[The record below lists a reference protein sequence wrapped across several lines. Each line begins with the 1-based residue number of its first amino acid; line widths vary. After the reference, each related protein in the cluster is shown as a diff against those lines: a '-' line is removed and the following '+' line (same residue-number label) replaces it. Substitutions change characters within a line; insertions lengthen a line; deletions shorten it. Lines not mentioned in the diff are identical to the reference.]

1 MRLSALSRS
10 ISGSGRRNVRPSRVT
25 WVSAFLCIAVFAGC
39 SQPAEKEAP
48 PLTPDKPTVGEV
60 SLASPQEIRAAIEA
74 EKGNVVVMNFWATWC
89 PPCVKEMPEL
99 AKFWRE
105 FDGKGIRFFSVSADF
120 AATKD
125 GVVIP
130 FMNSYEIPFPVQIMA
145 VDNPDD
151 LTTVLGLE
159 WDGAL
164 PATFIYDRDG
174 KVVWSEIGG
183 TMTRDSLYEQVKP
196 HLPATGE

>member
-1 MRLSALSRS
+1 VTNLRIRFPQ
-10 ISGSGRRNVRPSRVT
+10 GRVAPLLLV
-25 WVSAFLCIAVFAGC
+25 VFAAVAIAGC
-39 SQPAEKEAP
+39 SAPADDPQVDAVPVP
-48 PLTPDKPTVGEV
+48 PAIGEIT
-60 SLASPQEIRAAIEA
+60 LATPQEIRAVIEA
-74 EKGNVVVMNFWATWC
+74 EQGNVVVMNFWATWC

-105 FDGKGIRFFSVSADF
+105 FDGKGIRFLSVSADF

-125 GVVIP
+125 SVVMP
-130 FMNSYEIPFPVQIMA
+130 FMNSYEIPFPVRIMS

-164 PATFIYDRDG
+164 PATFIYGPDG
-174 KVVWSEIGG
+174 KVAWSEIGG
-183 TMTRDSLYEQVKP
+183 TMTRDSLFEQVKP
-196 HLPATGE
+196 LLPAATE

>member
-1 MRLSALSRS
+1 MAYVCTFLAVVAL
-10 ISGSGRRNVRPSRVT
+10 
-25 WVSAFLCIAVFAGC
+25 AGC
-39 SQPAEKEAP
+39 SQPAEKEP
-48 PLTPDKPTVGEV
+48 PPISPDKPTVGAV
-60 SLASPQEIRAAIEA
+60 SLASPQEIRAAIDA

-151 LTTVLGLE
+151 LTSVLGLE

-164 PATFIYDRDG
+164 PATFIYGPDG
-174 KVVWSEIGG
+174 TVVWSEIGG
-183 TMTRDSLYEQVKP
+183 TMTRDSLYAQVQP
-196 HLPATGE
+196 LLPASAE